1 MIKRWLD
8 LCFRQSFPIHLLFKS
23 PTCTAE
29 DTAAAKELAQIA
41 EVDADLYGLDM
52 LKAGA
57 DVSSKTIEQLIS
69 LDAKEFQM
77 GSAKVEIA
85 QVNAVGIDEVL
96 ERKAEI
102 EEALSRVIAEKELDL
117 FLFVV
122 TDILTNDSTAIAV
135 GEAAK
140 TVEQAF
146 NVTLD
151 NNKATLKGIVSR
163 KKQIVPPLT
172 DALNK

>member
-1 MIKRWLD
+1 M
-8 LCFRQSFPIHLLFKS
+8 S
-23 PTCTAE
+23 
-29 DTAAAKELAQIA
+29 
-41 EVDADLYGLDM
+41 G
-52 LKAGA
+52 
-57 DVSSKTIEQLIS
+57 KTIEQLIS

-85 QVNAVGIDEVL
+85 QVNAVGIDEVF

-146 NVTLD
+146 NVTLH

-172 DALNK
+172 DALNKVKENRERTAGCCPFLLNQS